1 MKKRK
6 VFSIAALFVISGVC
20 FNFYKTA
27 MAQKKTDTSGKNEQI
42 VLLTRADDMG
52 NSFGRTR
59 GIIKAYKE
67 GIITSTSIMPTSQF
81 FEESVILCRKNP
93 GLVTG
98 VHITLLGTRTR
109 PVLSPNLIP
118 GLVTPEGFFYENLDQ
133 LTKAGPTPEEI
144 DKEIRAQVN
153 RVKATGLKFVY
164 LDWHR
169 SMPPAAVETIE
180 KICREQKLVFGQ
192 EKEGS
197 TYGYKRITIMPE
209 SWPTQKT
216 PDGQVVYYAAP
227 ALSREQEESFY
238 ENLNNLK
245 PGKWLAIFHPGTG
258 EPQRLS
264 VTELLCSPRTKEII
278 KNRNIR
284 LVSYYDIWK
293 EEFKKPGK
301 K

>member
-1 MKKRK
+1 MKSRK
-6 VFSIAALFVISGVC
+6 ISSIAALFLTSGVF
-20 FNFYKTA
+20 FNTSEIA
-27 MAQKKTDTSGKNEQI
+27 IAQKITDTSGKNEQI

-52 NSFGRTR
+52 NSYGRTR
-59 GIIKAYKE
+59 GIIKAFKE

-81 FEESVILCRKNP
+81 FEESVIMCKKNP
-93 GLVTG
+93 QLVTG
-98 VHITLLGTRTR
+98 IHITLLGTRTR
-109 PVLSPNLIP
+109 PVLSPDIIP
-118 GLVTPEGFFYENLDQ
+118 GLVTPEGFFYETLDQ
-133 LTKAGPTPEEI
+133 LTKAGPAPEEI
-144 DKEIRAQVN
+144 EKEIRAQVN

-169 SMPPAAVETIE
+169 SMPPAAIETIE

-192 EKEGS
+192 EREGS
-197 TYGYKRITIMPE
+197 TYGYKRIQLMPE

-245 PGKWLAIFHPGTG
+245 PGKWIAIFHPGTG

-264 VTELLCSPRTKEII
+264 VTELLCSPRTREII
-278 KNRNIR
+278 KNKNIR

-293 EEFKKPGK
+293 EEFGK
-301 K
+301 TGNK